1 MPFLLFMDIFGSL
14 CLDVRTLNEYFCTGP
29 LWT

>member
-1 MPFLLFMDIFGSL
+1 MPSLLFMDIFGCL
-14 CLDVRTLNEYFCTGP
+14 CIDVRTLSEYFGTGP